1 MKNLQRPSQ
10 ISNMLELL
18 HKLRR
23 VPKFQERRRVLVMS
37 TLFSNKPEHRKN
49 KYSIASAPTNE
60 QSRVRKVRVQATKYA
75 AIKRCLEL
83 NTTKVADEECCT
95 GIAEV
100 LPPDHLPRCI

>member
-23 VPKFQERRRVLVMS
+23 VPQLQDEMRRVLLMS
-37 TLFSNKPEHRKN
+37 TLFSNKPENRKN
-49 KYSIASAPTNE
+49 EYSIASAPTNG
-60 QSRVRKVRVQATKYA
+60 QSRAREVRVQATKYA

-83 NTTKVADEECCT
+83 NATKS
-95 GIAEV
+95 G
-100 LPPDHLPRCI
+100 R